1 MSSDETLWLTYR
13 QAADKLGVSPQ
24 AVRQKAIRGR
34 WPRTKG
40 NDGQARVQVPEHSI
54 VSGHRPARRPTFLS
68 WTPSGPCWTL
78 KGDVEKLEALLA
90 AERERADKA
99 IAAFE
104 ALARR
109 LEAMAEARRP
119 AWWRWLRFAD

>member
-1 MSSDETLWLTYR
+1 M
-13 QAADKLGVSPQ
+13 
-24 AVRQKAIRGR
+24 
-34 WPRTKG
+34 
-40 NDGQARVQVPEHSI
+40 
-54 VSGHRPARRPTFLS
+54 
-68 WTPSGPCWTL
+68 
-78 KGDVEKLEALLA
+78 LA
-90 AERERADKA
+90 AERAAAEPDKA

>member
-1 MSSDETLWLTYR
+1 LKILWEWITASSSAQTEVANPSAWRRRAKTDRIDGETLLR
-13 QAADKLGVSPQ
+13 
-24 AVRQKAIRGR
+24 
-34 WPRTKG
+34 
-40 NDGQARVQVPEHSI
+40 
-54 VSGHRPARRPTFLS
+54 
-68 WTPSGPCWTL
+68 
-78 KGDVEKLEALLA
+78 ALLA
-90 AERERADKA
+90 AKRERADKA